1 MARQFLLDF
10 SDSSIRDVDYI
21 MRNFEPGCYGTADER
36 QQVQDNRHDYR
47 IVESSVGSATTT
59 VGFGGVCS
67 VPEPSGR
74 CVRPRAGDVG
84 LSEAQH
90 RSTRSRARY

>member
-36 QQVQDNRHDYR
+36 QQVQDNRADYR
-47 IVESSVGSATTT
+47 IVDSSVGPATTT
-59 VGFGGVCS
+59 VGFGGVCPFRSRPGDACARVPVMWDS
-67 VPEPSGR
+67 VQAEQWR
-74 CVRPRAGDVG
+74 
-84 LSEAQH
+84 
-90 RSTRSRARY
+90 TRSRARY